1 MKIKE
6 AILKSL
12 DDVNGLSN
20 STEIC
25 NHILDK
31 KYYDFGTT
39 IQPSATI
46 SATLGN
52 FIRNEDA
59 RVKRIKQE
67 NGTYSYY
74 LAKNEQNIGIE
85 ILTGVTE
92 TIILKVPKA
101 VKNISYEERDLH
113 KLLSTFLK
121 NTGVYSKTIFHE
133 QSNGKDNNI

>member
-1 MKIKE
+1 MTVKE

-12 DDVNGLSN
+12 EDIAGLSN

-25 NHILDK
+25 NYILEN

-52 FIRNEDA
+52 FIRNGDT
-59 RVKRIKQE
+59 RVKRIKKE

-74 LAKNEQNIGIE
+74 LAKNEQSIGI
-85 ILTGVTE
+85 
-92 TIILKVPKA
+92 
-101 VKNISYEERDLH
+101 
-113 KLLSTFLK
+113 
-121 NTGVYSKTIFHE
+121 
-133 QSNGKDNNI
+133 